1 LTETDDANVWL
12 NSAIDGVIL
21 ASNDLY
27 AQMKEMDFNVKMA
40 K

>member
-27 AQMKEMDFNVKMA
+27 APNEGDGLQREDG
-40 K
+40 